1 MADETLNSHD
11 HDSNL
16 MKTSIVHGA
25 VAVLNNQSGEVSQSY
40 QEGRGNDTSL
50 TVKNNSSDY
59 IDTING
65 SKMLEEIKNSQRQ
78 TKRT

>member
-16 MKTSIVHGA
+16 NRSSIVHGG
-25 VAVLNNQSGEVSQSY
+25 VVVLNNQSGEVSRSH
-40 QEGRGNDTSL
+40 QEGRGNDT
-50 TVKNNSSDY
+50 TITAKNNSSDY
-59 IDTING
+59 IDTVNG